1 MGLVVERIERDDDFW
16 KKKMESHLVKFYEN
30 CILPE
35 LIDPRQPRSM
45 PIRDLQ
51 YILDEQTEKEKKS
64 KTKKKSLP

>member
-1 MGLVVERIERDDDFW
+1 MRESKETTIFGR
-16 KKKMESHLVKFYEN
+16 KKMESHLVKFYEN